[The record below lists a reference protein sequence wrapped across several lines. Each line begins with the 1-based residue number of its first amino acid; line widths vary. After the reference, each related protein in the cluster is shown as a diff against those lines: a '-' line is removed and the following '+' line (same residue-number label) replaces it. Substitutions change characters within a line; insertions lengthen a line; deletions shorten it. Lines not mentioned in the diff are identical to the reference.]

1 MVVPGRVEVV
11 SHKTRPLGICQR
23 TTCSLFLVS
32 NQLPEFCSLLLQ
44 ETAVGWS
51 PAPWRKPGL
60 GMCWLQRRVPLG
72 SRSRAEAWRPG
83 ESPDWEVRARKDV
96 AGTARQWK
104 SQVGWRW

>member
-32 NQLPEFCSLLLQ
+32 NQLPEFCGLLLQ

-83 ESPDWEVRARKDV
+83 ESPDWEV
-96 AGTARQWK
+96 
-104 SQVGWRW
+104 